1 MKLRLIIPLVALSL
15 NACIVVDESSTSG
28 SQKPNGGRPNQAEE
42 KPSTAAVPQN
52 VIDDCLAALRKQVGE
67 RPMQVISARRGEA
80 SFIVD
85 VRVDDVPKPWR
96 CFHDGSTCTG
106 TEYQGEG

>member
-15 NACIVVDESSTSG
+15 NACIVVDESSTS
-28 SQKPNGGRPNQAEE
+28 SVPKANAAVQNQAVE
-42 KPSTAAVPQN
+42 KPSTAAVPQK

-67 RPMQVISARRGEA
+67 RGMKVIIARRGEA
-80 SFIVD
+80 SYIVD
-85 VRVDDVPKPWR
+85 VAVDEVPKPWR
-96 CFHDGSTCTG
+96 CYHDGSTCTG